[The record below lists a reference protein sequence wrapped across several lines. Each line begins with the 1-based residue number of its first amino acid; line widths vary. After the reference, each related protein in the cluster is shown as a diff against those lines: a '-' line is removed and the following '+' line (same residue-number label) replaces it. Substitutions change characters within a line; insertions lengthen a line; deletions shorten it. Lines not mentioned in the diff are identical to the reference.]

1 MGNLYGTILYQFILQ
16 GLGTNQVLQGQP
28 LGGEGLVIPRTS
40 IVLRGKVAVTFRNFM
55 HQTLELSTSDQKSI
69 LAP

>member
-16 GLGTNQVLQGQP
+16 GLGTNQVL
-28 LGGEGLVIPRTS
+28 ERLVIPRTS
-40 IVLRGKVAVTFRNFM
+40 IALRGKVAVTFRNFM